1 MNRLIEWWKK
11 GSIGLLESRD
21 CWGVAAHPTKPCCF
35 ARYLCLTSYSSPV
48 FTAPHMK
55 KQLHLLACLF
65 LTLPT
70 FSFAT
75 SGGTTT
81 RNVSINGGITDGATP
96 GTNGADWETDEV
108 GNSAD
113 GVDFYYTWDNTN
125 LYVAWRGG
133 NKDEQHILFLDT
145 DPATPTSGGTG
156 SLTGPEYGCQTPNLP
171 FTANF
176 FVNIQAGY
184 NEYRN
189 WNGTWPAGTAGAI
202 TVTSNGTNNDIEA
215 TIPWS
220 LITGGRPQYIY
231 LLSYLNAPCNGC
243 SGGTTGFIYGVVP
256 AAGGNTAGCNGTPA
270 FVNWY
275 YAQITDGQAPNGN
288 PGVLPVELLAFRAT
302 TNGSAVELTWETTH
316 ERNSDHFE
324 VLRSADLL
332 DWSLLT
338 SIPSRTANPHTRQA
352 YSATDPQPL
361 LGLNYYRLRQVDIDG
376 QAVFSPAVQVR
387 VGKPSLLSA
396 SPNPV
401 SYGEAWLRLPDSTEE
416 QCTLRLF
423 DARGLLLHTWTV
435 ERDAQQGA
443 FPLDLA
449 GQPSG
454 VYFVAAES
462 GAWVRVVVQ

>member
-1 MNRLIEWWKK
+1 
-11 GSIGLLESRD
+11 
-21 CWGVAAHPTKPCCF
+21 
-35 ARYLCLTSYSSPV
+35 
-48 FTAPHMK
+48 MK
-55 KQLHLLACLF
+55 KQLHLLAFLL
-65 LTLPT
+65 LTLPA

-75 SGGTTT
+75 STSGSTV
-81 RNVSINGGITDGATP
+81 RNVSINGAVTDGAAP
-96 GTNGADWETDEV
+96 GTNGADWETDEI

-113 GVDFYYTWDNTN
+113 GVSFYYSWDNTN

-145 DPATPTSGGTG
+145 DPASPATGGTG
-156 SLTGPEYGCQTPNLP
+156 SLTGPAYGCQTPNLP

-189 WNGTWPAGTAGAI
+189 WNGNTWPAGTAGAI

-243 SGGTTGFIYGVVP
+243 SGGATGFIYGVVP

-302 TNGSAVELTWETTH
+302 TNGSAVELTWETAH
-316 ERNSDHFE
+316 ERNSDRFE
-324 VLRSADLL
+324 VLRSTNLL
-332 DWSLLT
+332 TWSLLI
-338 SIPSRTANPHTRQA
+338 SVPSRAAAPHTRQT
-352 YSATDPQPL
+352 YSATDPTPL
-361 LGLNYYRLRQVDIDG
+361 PGLNYYRLRQVDLDG
-376 QAVFSPAVQVR
+376 QTVFSPTVQLR
-387 VGKPSLLSA
+387 FGQPSQISV

-401 SYGEAWLRLPDSTEE
+401 HDGAAWLRLPDSAEE
-416 QCTLRLF
+416 TRALRLF
-423 DARGLLLHTWTV
+423 DTRGTLLRTWAA
-435 ERDAQQGA
+435 ERDAERGA
-443 FPLDLA
+443 FPIDLA
-449 GQPSG
+449 GLPSG
-454 VYFVAAES
+454 VYFVAAEV
-462 GAWVRVVVQ
+462 GEWVQVVVQ